1 MSNPNDPVEPTDD
14 EAEAI
19 KAAEEA
25 ELAYEAEHADDPQEE
40 IVEDSPVDSEDDLMA
55 IAQAPV
61 HHGAFSRLYHGE
73 TNVNIVGRWKLWFG
87 ISGVFLLVGLVALV
101 GNGLNLGIDF
111 TGGTVWEV
119 PAGKADVAEV
129 ESAMNDLG
137 YDDVQVQLVT
147 QNTGSGEK
155 RILRVEAEATATPA
169 AATTKA
175 IDAAKSDL
183 NKIKGDL
190 KGESAQKIEAVRANL
205 DSIEGPFQQAVPEE
219 LTTLQDQIDE
229 LSDGLADS
237 KDKTKLVS
245 TSAAAMQEQ
254 ISTLDAAEQAERER
268 TGQAVS
274 EELASQTGANVKE
287 VTVDTVGPSW
297 GEQVS
302 GKARTALI
310 VFLIAIS
317 IYITLRFEFRMAMAT
332 LAALIHDLLIVVGI
346 YAIFQ
351 FPVTPATVI
360 ALLTILGFS
369 IYDGIVVFDRVDEN
383 TKLLGRKSK
392 MTYSD
397 MANLSLNQ
405 VLMRSLNT
413 SITALLPIASVLV
426 LGSFVLGA
434 TTLEEFGLAL
444 FLGLLSGAYSSI
456 FIATP
461 LLAVLKEREPR
472 YRELRERLAARGTA
486 AEGDLVTAG
495 ATGAAKGAS
504 PATDAYEGGAPRPR
518 KQGKKR

>member
-1 MSNPNDPVEPTDD
+1 MSNPNDPVDPTDEPVD
-14 EAEAI
+14 QTL
-19 KAAEEA
+19 EEPV
-25 ELAYEAEHADDPQEE
+25 EV
-40 IVEDSPVDSEDDLMA
+40 VEDAPVDSEADLLA
-55 IAQAPV
+55 IAQAPK

-73 TNVNIVGRWKLWFG
+73 TNIDFVGRWKLWFG
-87 ISGVFLLVGLVALV
+87 ISGAFLLIGLVALI

-147 QNTGSGEK
+147 QNTGSGDQ
-155 RILRVEAEATATPA
+155 RILRVEAEAQAAPA

-175 IDAAKSDL
+175 LNAAVSDL
-183 NKIKGDL
+183 TKLQSDL
-190 KGESAQKIEAVRANL
+190 KGASKTKVDAVRANL
-205 DSIEGPFQQAVPEE
+205 ESVEGPFADAVPED
-219 LTTLQDQIDE
+219 LTTLQEQIDALKE
-229 LSDGLADS
+229 QLPDA
-237 KDKTKLVS
+237 KDKAKLVTS
-245 TSAAAMQEQ
+245 TASKMQTQVSA
-254 ISTLDAAEQAERER
+254 LDALEQTERER
-268 TGQAVS
+268 VGQAVS
-274 EELASQTGANVKE
+274 DELAKQTGTNVKE

-297 GEQVS
+297 GQQVS
-302 GKARTALI
+302 SKARTALI

-392 MTYSD
+392 MTYSE

-426 LGSFVLGA
+426 LGSSPTASGA
-434 TTLEEFGLAL
+434 TPSLRINAAHSSASRSHVATIAATSVTAKRWMNAAEMAFAERSLRGRRRARR
-444 FLGLLSGAYSSI
+444 GSSAAGTWRPVRSGSG
-456 FIATP
+456 IATGGCSGC
-461 LLAVLKEREPR
+461 RSTCWR
-472 YRELRERLAARGTA
+472 LRSRMMCGCWRG
-486 AEGDLVTAG
+486 
-495 ATGAAKGAS
+495 
-504 PATDAYEGGAPRPR
+504 
-518 KQGKKR
+518 

>member
-1 MSNPNDPVEPTDD
+1 MSKPNEPTEE
-14 EAEAI
+14 EAAAI
-19 KAAEEA
+19 AAAEEA
-25 ELAYEAEHADDPQEE
+25 ELAQEAEAAEEPQEE

-61 HHGAFSRLYHGE
+61 HHGALSRLYHGE
-73 TNVNIVGRWKLWFG
+73 TNVNIVGRWKTWFA
-87 ISGVFLLVGLVALV
+87 ISGVFLILGLVALV
-101 GNGLNLGIDF
+101 FSGLNLGIDF

-129 ESAMNDLG
+129 ESAMADLG

-147 QNTGSGEK
+147 QNTGSGDK
-155 RILRVEAEATATPA
+155 RILRVEAEATASPDG
-169 AATTKA
+169 ATTEA
-175 IDAAKSDL
+175 IDGAKSDL
-183 NKIKGDL
+183 NSIKGKL
-190 KGESAQKIEAVRANL
+190 KGESASKIEAVRANL
-205 DSIEGPFQQAVPEE
+205 DSIEGPFAKPVPDE
-219 LTTLQDQIDE
+219 LTALQQQIDE
-229 LSDGLADS
+229 LSDQVSGS
-237 KDKTKLVS
+237 KDQAKLVS
-245 TSAAAMQEQ
+245 TAAAEMQTQ
-254 ISTLDAAEQAERER
+254 VSTLDAAEQTERER
-268 TGQAVS
+268 SGQAVS
-274 EELASQTGANVKE
+274 DELASQTGTNVKE

-297 GEQVS
+297 GQQVS
-302 GKARTALI
+302 GKARTALV

-383 TKLLGRKSK
+383 TKLLGRKSR

-461 LLAVLKEREPR
+461 LLAILKEREPR
-472 YRELRERLAARGTA
+472 YRELRERLAARGPQGDELVA
-486 AEGDLVTAG
+486 A
-495 ATGAAKGAS
+495 ATGS
-504 PATDAYEGGAPRPR
+504 GAPTTARTADVTPRGR
-518 KQGKKR
+518 KQGKTR

>member
-1 MSNPNDPVEPTDD
+1 MSNPNDPVEPTDAD
-14 EAEAI
+14 E
-19 KAAEEA
+19 
-25 ELAYEAEHADDPQEE
+25 PQEE
-40 IVEDSPVDSEDDLMA
+40 IVVDSPVDSEDDLMA
-55 IAQAPV
+55 IAQAPK

-73 TNVNIVGRWKLWFG
+73 TNVNIVGRWKTWFA
-87 ISGVFLLVGLVALV
+87 ISGAFLLIGLVALV

-137 YDDVQVQLVT
+137 FNDVQVQLVT
-147 QNTGSGEK
+147 QNTGSGDK
-155 RILRVEAEATATPA
+155 RILRVEAEATAEPDSE
-169 AATTKA
+169 TTDA
-175 IDAAKSDL
+175 IDQARSDL
-183 NKIKGDL
+183 NSIKAKL
-190 KGESAQKIEAVRANL
+190 KGEAKDRIDAVRANL
-205 DSIEGPFQQAVPEE
+205 DSIEGPFEQPVPDE
-219 LTTLQDQIDE
+219 LATLQDQIDE
-229 LSDGLADS
+229 L
-237 KDKTKLVS
+237 KDKVADAKDKAKVAT
-245 TSAAAMQEQ
+245 TAAAEMQTQ
-254 ISTLDAAEQAERER
+254 ISALDAAEQAQRER
-268 TGQAVS
+268 SGQDVS
-274 EELASQTGANVKE
+274 DELAAQTGSNVKE

-297 GEQVS
+297 GQQVS

-392 MTYSD
+392 MTYSE

-472 YRELRERLAARGTA
+472 YRELRERLAARGPQ
-486 AEGDLVTAG
+486 GDDELVPAG
-495 ATGAAKGAS
+495 AAGAGSDDRGAA
-504 PATDAYEGGAPRPR
+504 GAPRPR

>member
-1 MSNPNDPVEPTDD
+1 VSNPNDPVDPTDP
-14 EAEAI
+14 A
-19 KAAEEA
+19 
-25 ELAYEAEHADDPQEE
+25 LPPEE
-40 IVEDSPVDSEDDLMA
+40 IVEDSPVDSVDDLMA
-55 IAQAPV
+55 IAQAPK
-61 HHGAFSRLYHGE
+61 HRSALSRLYHGE
-73 TNVNIVGRWKLWFG
+73 TNVNIVGRWKTWFA
-87 ISGVFLLVGLVALV
+87 ISGTLLLIGMVALV

-129 ESAMNDLG
+129 ETAMTELG
-137 YDDVQVQLVT
+137 YDDVQVQLIT
-147 QNTGSGEK
+147 QNSGSGDN
-155 RILRVEAEATATPA
+155 RILRVEAEATAETD
-169 AATTKA
+169 AATTEA
-175 IDAAKSDL
+175 IDAITADL
-183 NKIKGDL
+183 NRVIGKLDGTSRERVD
-190 KGESAQKIEAVRANL
+190 AVRANL
-205 DSIEGPFQQAVPEE
+205 ASIEGPFEDAVPADLE
-219 LTTLQDQIDE
+219 TLQEQVDALAEGLGDAEDE
-229 LSDGLADS
+229 AE
-237 KDKTKLVS
+237 LVR
-245 TSAAAMQEQ
+245 TSAAEMQQQ
-254 ISTLDAAEQAERER
+254 ISALDALEQAERER
-268 TGQAVS
+268 LGQAVS
-274 EELASQTGANVKE
+274 DELASQTGTDVRE

-297 GEQVS
+297 GQQVS
-302 GKARTALI
+302 SKARTALV

-383 TKLLGRKSK
+383 TKLLGRKTK
-392 MTYSD
+392 LTYSE

-413 SITALLPIASVLV
+413 SITALLPIASVLI

-461 LLAVLKEREPR
+461 LLAILKEREPR
-472 YRELRERLAARGTA
+472 YRELRERLAARGSGTDDGPVPVGAGVGSAPTA
-486 AEGDLVTAG
+486 LDS
-495 ATGAAKGAS
+495 AT
-504 PATDAYEGGAPRPR
+504 PRPR

>member
-1 MSNPNDPVEPTDD
+1 
-14 EAEAI
+14 
-19 KAAEEA
+19 
-25 ELAYEAEHADDPQEE
+25 
-40 IVEDSPVDSEDDLMA
+40 
-55 IAQAPV
+55 
-61 HHGAFSRLYHGE
+61 
-73 TNVNIVGRWKLWFG
+73 
-87 ISGVFLLVGLVALV
+87 
-101 GNGLNLGIDF
+101 
-111 TGGTVWEV
+111 
-119 PAGKADVAEV
+119 
-129 ESAMNDLG
+129 MNDLG

-147 QNTGSGEK
+147 QNTGSGDK
-155 RILRVEAEATATPA
+155 RILRVEAEAQASPDS
-169 AATTKA
+169 ATTKA
-175 IDAAKSDL
+175 LDAASSDL
-183 NKIKGDL
+183 EKIEAKL
-190 KGESAQKIEAVRANL
+190 KGASKAKIDAVRANL
-205 DSIEGPFQQAVPEE
+205 DSVDGPFAEPVPAE
-219 LTTLQDQIDE
+219 LKALQDQIDE
-229 LSDGLADS
+229 LSSTLADS

-245 TSAAAMQEQ
+245 TSAAAMQKQ
-254 ISTLDAAEQAERER
+254 VSTLDELEQTERER
-268 TGQAVS
+268 VGQAVS
-274 EELASQTGANVKE
+274 DELAKQTGSNVKE

-297 GEQVS
+297 GQQVS
-302 GKARTALI
+302 NKARTALI

-392 MTYSD
+392 MTYSE

-413 SITALLPIASVLV
+413 SITALLPIATVLV

-472 YRELRERLAARGTA
+472 YRELRERIAARTTA
-486 AEGDLVTAG
+486 DGELVSAG
-495 ATGAAKGAS
+495 AAAPGRA
-504 PATDAYEGGAPRPR
+504 PADAGGVAPRPR

>member
-1 MSNPNDPVEPTDD
+1 MSNPNDPVDPAEPV
-14 EAEAI
+14 
-19 KAAEEA
+19 EEA
-25 ELAYEAEHADDPQEE
+25 ALPPEE

-55 IAQAPV
+55 IAQAPK
-61 HHGAFSRLYHGE
+61 HHGALSRLYHGE
-73 TNVNIVGRWKLWFG
+73 TNVNIVGRWKTWFA
-87 ISGVFLLVGLVALV
+87 ISGAFLLIGLVALV

-119 PAGKADVAEV
+119 PAGKADVADV

-147 QNTGSGEK
+147 QNTGSGDK
-155 RILRVEAEATATPA
+155 RILRVEAEATASPDGDTTKALA
-169 AATTKA
+169 AATK
-175 IDAAKSDL
+175 DL
-183 NKIKGDL
+183 NSLKGKL
-190 KGESAQKIEAVRANL
+190 KGESKEKIDAVRANL
-205 DSIEGPFQQAVPEE
+205 DSIEGPFEQAVPED
-219 LTTLQDQIDE
+219 LQTLQDQIDT
-229 LSDGLADS
+229 LQDKLADA
-237 KDKTKLVS
+237 KDKAKLVA
-245 TSAAAMQEQ
+245 SAAAEMQQ
-254 ISTLDAAEQAERER
+254 QVSTLDALEQTERER
-268 TGQAVS
+268 LGQAVS
-274 EELASQTGANVKE
+274 KELAAQTGSNVKE

-297 GEQVS
+297 GQQVS
-302 GKARTALI
+302 SKARTALI

-346 YAIFQ
+346 YAVFQ

-392 MTYSD
+392 MTYSE

-461 LLAVLKEREPR
+461 LLAILKEREPR
-472 YRELRERLAARGTA
+472 YRELRERLATRSTS
-486 AEGDLVTAG
+486 GDDALVTTG
-495 ATGAAKGAS
+495 SATSGDTVS
-504 PATDAYEGGAPRPR
+504 VTPRPR

>member
-1 MSNPNDPVEPTDD
+1 MSNP
-14 EAEAI
+14 
-19 KAAEEA
+19 
-25 ELAYEAEHADDPQEE
+25 DDPIEPEDTHAADEPQDEV
-40 IVEDSPVDSEDDLMA
+40 VEDSPVDSVDDLMA
-55 IAQAPV
+55 IAQAPA

-73 TNVNIVGRWKLWFG
+73 TNVDIVGRWKMWFA
-87 ISGVFLLVGLVALV
+87 ISGAFLLIGLVALV

-119 PAGKADVAEV
+119 PAGKANVADV

-147 QNTGSGEK
+147 QNTGSGDK
-155 RILRVEAEATATPA
+155 RILRVEAEATASPS

-175 IDAAKSDL
+175 LDAAASDL
-183 NKIKGDL
+183 DSLEGKVKGT
-190 KGESAQKIEAVRANL
+190 AQEKLAAVRANL
-205 DSIEGPFQQAVPEE
+205 DSVEGPFAQSVP
-219 LTTLQDQIDE
+219 DE
-229 LSDGLADS
+229 LKAL
-237 KDKTKLVS
+237 
-245 TSAAAMQEQ
+245 QEQ
-254 ISTLDAAEQAERER
+254 IDTLSKELPDAKDKAKAVSTAAAEMQTQVSALDEAEQAERER

-274 EELASQTGANVKE
+274 DMLAEQTGSNVKD

-297 GEQVS
+297 GQQVS

-317 IYITLRFEFRMAMAT
+317 IYITLRFEFRMAVAT
-332 LAALIHDLLIVVGI
+332 LVALIHDLLIVVGI

-392 MTYSD
+392 MTYSE

-413 SITALLPIASVLV
+413 SITALLPIASVLF

-461 LLAVLKEREPR
+461 LLAILKEREPR
-472 YRELRERLAARGTA
+472 YRELRERLASRTPQTEELAG
-486 AEGDLVTAG
+486 AG
-495 ATGAAKGAS
+495 ATA
-504 PATDAYEGGAPRPR
+504 ATDRSAAVDVAPRPR

>member
-1 MSNPNDPVEPTDD
+1 VSDPKDPVEPTDEPLEVVPD
-14 EAEAI
+14 A
-19 KAAEEA
+19 
-25 ELAYEAEHADDPQEE
+25 
-40 IVEDSPVDSEDDLMA
+40 PVDSEADLLA
-55 IAQAPV
+55 LASAPK
-61 HHGAFSRLYHGE
+61 HHGGFSRLYHGE
-73 TNVNIVGRWKLWFG
+73 TTIDFIGRWKLWFA
-87 ISGVFLLVGLVALV
+87 ISGVFLLIGLVALM

-119 PAGKADVAEV
+119 PAGKADVADV

-147 QNTGSGEK
+147 QNTGSGDK
-155 RILRVEAEATATPA
+155 RILRVEAEAQASPDK
-169 AATTKA
+169 ATTKA
-175 IDAAKSDL
+175 IDAAASDL
-183 NKIKGDL
+183 DRIEAKL
-190 KGESAQKIEAVRANL
+190 KGSSKTKIDAVRANL
-205 DSIEGPFQQAVPEE
+205 DSVDGPFAEAVPAE
-219 LTTLQDQIDE
+219 LKALQEQIDT
-229 LSDGLADS
+229 LSKDLAGS

-245 TSAAAMQEQ
+245 TSAAEMQKQ
-254 ISTLDAAEQAERER
+254 VSTLEGLEQTERER
-268 TGQAVS
+268 VGQAVS
-274 EELASQTGANVKE
+274 DELAKQTGSNVKD

-297 GEQVS
+297 GKQVS

-310 VFLIAIS
+310 VFLIVIS

-392 MTYSD
+392 MTYSE

-413 SITALLPIASVLV
+413 SITALLPIATVLV

-472 YRELRERLAARGTA
+472 YRELRERLHARGP
-486 AEGDLVTAG
+486 AEGELVTSG
-495 ATGAAKGAS
+495 ATAGRSGD
-504 PATDAYEGGAPRPR
+504 DAGVVAPRPR

>member
-1 MSNPNDPVEPTDD
+1 MSNPNEPLDPTANDPVDPIDPVEP
-14 EAEAI
+14 
-19 KAAEEA
+19 
-25 ELAYEAEHADDPQEE
+25 PEE
-40 IVEDSPVDSEDDLMA
+40 IVEDSPVDSEDDLLA
-55 IAQAPV
+55 IAQAPK
-61 HHGAFSRLYHGE
+61 HHGALSRLYHGE
-73 TNVNIVGRWKLWFG
+73 TDINIIGRWKTWFAV
-87 ISGVFLLVGLVALV
+87 SGVFLLIGLAALV

-129 ESAMNDLG
+129 ETAMGDLG

-147 QNTGSGEK
+147 QNTGSGDK
-155 RILRVEAEATATPA
+155 RILRVEAEASAAPD

-175 IDAAKSDL
+175 VGAATSDL
-183 NKIKGDL
+183 NSLKDDLEGKSKEKID
-190 KGESAQKIEAVRANL
+190 AVRANL
-205 DSIEGPFQQAVPEE
+205 ESIEGPFQDAVPAD
-219 LTTLQDQIDE
+219 LKTLQEQIDTLRGKVDDAKGKAE
-229 LSDGLADS
+229 A
-237 KDKTKLVS
+237 KAVS
-245 TSAAAMQEQ
+245 SAAADMQKQVSALDAQEQ
-254 ISTLDAAEQAERER
+254 TERER
-268 TGQAVS
+268 LGQAVS
-274 EELASQTGANVKE
+274 DELASQTGTNVKE

-297 GEQVS
+297 GQQVS
-302 GKARTALI
+302 SKARTALI

-346 YAIFQ
+346 YALFQ

-392 MTYSD
+392 MTYSE

-413 SITALLPIASVLV
+413 SITALLPIASVLF

-434 TTLEEFGLAL
+434 TALEEFGLAL

-461 LLAVLKEREPR
+461 LLAILKEREPR
-472 YRELRERLAARGTA
+472 YRELRERLAARGTTSGPGSGD
-486 AEGDLVTAG
+486 EDLVPAG
-495 ATGAAKGAS
+495 A
-504 PATDAYEGGAPRPR
+504 GAPGDNTVAPRAR

>member
-1 MSNPNDPVEPTDD
+1 MSNPTDPTDPI
-14 EAEAI
+14 E
-19 KAAEEA
+19 
-25 ELAYEAEHADDPQEE
+25 PEE
-40 IVEDSPVDSEDDLMA
+40 IVEDSPVDSVDDLMA

-73 TNVNIVGRWKLWFG
+73 TNLNIIGRWKTWFA
-87 ISGVFLLVGLVALV
+87 ISGVFLLIGLVALV

-119 PAGKADVAEV
+119 PAGKANVADV

-147 QNTGSGEK
+147 QNTGSGDK
-155 RILRVEAEATATPA
+155 QILRVEAEATAAPAKATTNALDA
-169 AATTKA
+169 AA
-175 IDAAKSDL
+175 SDL
-183 NKIKGDL
+183 KSLEGKVKGTSEEKL
-190 KGESAQKIEAVRANL
+190 AAVRANL
-205 DSIEGPFQQAVPEE
+205 DSVEGPFATAVPDE
-219 LTTLQDQIDE
+219 LAGLQDQIDTLGE
-229 LSDGLADS
+229 KLPDA
-237 KDKTKLVS
+237 KDQAKLVA
-245 TSAAAMQEQ
+245 TSAAEMQTQ
-254 ISTLDAAEQAERER
+254 VSALDAAEQAERER

-274 EELASQTGANVKE
+274 DMLAKETGSNVKD

-297 GEQVS
+297 GKQVS

-317 IYITLRFEFRMAMAT
+317 IYITLRFEFRMAVAT

-392 MTYSD
+392 MTYTE

-413 SITALLPIASVLV
+413 SITALLPIASVLF

-461 LLAVLKEREPR
+461 LLAILKEREPR
-472 YRELRERLAARGTA
+472 YRELRERLSSRAPQTDDAALA
-486 AEGDLVTAG
+486 TAG
-495 ATGAAKGAS
+495 VGGTDRAA
-504 PATDAYEGGAPRPR
+504 ATDVAPRPR

>member
-1 MSNPNDPVEPTDD
+1 VSNPNDPVDPNE
-14 EAEAI
+14 
-19 KAAEEA
+19 
-25 ELAYEAEHADDPQEE
+25 PQEE
-40 IVEDSPVDSEDDLMA
+40 IVEDAPVDSVDDLMA
-55 IAQAPV
+55 IAQAPK
-61 HHGAFSRLYHGE
+61 HHGGFSRLYHGE
-73 TNVNIVGRWKLWFG
+73 TNIDFIGRWKTWFAV
-87 ISGVFLLVGLVALV
+87 SGVFLLIGLVALV

-129 ESAMNDLG
+129 TTVMNKLG
-137 YDDVQVQLVT
+137 YDDVQVQLIT
-147 QNTGSGEK
+147 QNTGSGDK
-155 RILRVEAEATATPA
+155 RILRVEAEAQA
-169 AATTKA
+169 APPPATTKA
-175 IDAAKSDL
+175 LDAAVADL
-183 NKIKGDL
+183 NRLESKL
-190 KGESAQKIEAVRANL
+190 KGASAQKIDAVRANL
-205 DSIEGPFQQAVPEE
+205 DSVEGPFADAVPAD
-219 LTTLQDQIDE
+219 LKTLQEQIDT
-229 LSDGLADS
+229 LS
-237 KDKTKLVS
+237 KDLPDTKSSAKAKLVS
-245 TSAAAMQEQ
+245 SSAADMQAQ
-254 ISTLDAAEQAERER
+254 VSALDALEQAKREQV
-268 TGQAVS
+268 GQAVS
-274 EELASQTGANVKE
+274 DELAKQTGSNVKD

-297 GEQVS
+297 GKQVS

-392 MTYSD
+392 MTYSE
-397 MANLSLNQ
+397 MANMSLNQ

-413 SITALLPIASVLV
+413 SITALLPIATVLV

-461 LLAVLKEREPR
+461 LLAILKEREPR
-472 YRELRERLAARGTA
+472 YRELRERLGARTPSDD
-486 AEGDLVTAG
+486 ELVTTGAVSSPA
-495 ATGAAKGAS
+495 ATG
-504 PATDAYEGGAPRPR
+504 DGGSVAVAPRPR